1 MAHKSYYEYIFWCP
15 PWRHAND
22 VTERCGLRYMALS
35 CFIRKQLIAKVYSIT
50 GSESRAIF
58 LCKWHT
64 KASIT
69 TLDSLSGWKSSP
81 GKIFHRNSSEAR
93 TSTWNPVQATY
104 TAAKVTLS
112 TERQR
117 LQRLQTFTEAATKYY
132 NYTENETDEERD
144 HQLPI
149 IQDNRIR
156 NESDGERQRLKF
168 TFKLIFFD
176 TTIGSKNLQ
185 LHEEKKNAHEE
196 YLSSGLRTADQPFD
210 HN

>member
-1 MAHKSYYEYIFWCP
+1 MQA
-15 PWRHAND
+15 
-22 VTERCGLRYMALS
+22 
-35 CFIRKQLIAKVYSIT
+35 
-50 GSESRAIF
+50 
-58 LCKWHT
+58 
-64 KASIT
+64 
-69 TLDSLSGWKSSP
+69 
-81 GKIFHRNSSEAR
+81 
-93 TSTWNPVQATY
+93 TST
-104 TAAKVTLS
+104 TAKITLS

-117 LQRLQTFTEAATKYY
+117 LQRLQTFTEAATKFY

-156 NESDGERQRLKF
+156 NESDGERQRSKF

-176 TTIGSKNLQ
+176 TTISSKDLQ

>member
-1 MAHKSYYEYIFWCP
+1 M
-15 PWRHAND
+15 
-22 VTERCGLRYMALS
+22 
-35 CFIRKQLIAKVYSIT
+35 
-50 GSESRAIF
+50 
-58 LCKWHT
+58 
-64 KASIT
+64 
-69 TLDSLSGWKSSP
+69 
-81 GKIFHRNSSEAR
+81 
-93 TSTWNPVQATY
+93 QATS

-132 NYTENETDEERD
+132 SYNENETDEERD

-149 IQDNRIR
+149 IQDNTIR
-156 NESDGERQRLKF
+156 NKSDGERQRLKF

-185 LHEEKKNAHEE
+185 LHDQKNAHEE

>member
-1 MAHKSYYEYIFWCP
+1 MQMTHKSKHNNAGFTKWLEILAGEDFPQKFLW
-15 PWRHAND
+15 
-22 VTERCGLRYMALS
+22 
-35 CFIRKQLIAKVYSIT
+35 
-50 GSESRAIF
+50 SE
-58 LCKWHT
+58 
-64 KASIT
+64 
-69 TLDSLSGWKSSP
+69 
-81 GKIFHRNSSEAR
+81 N
-93 TSTWNPVQATY
+93 VQATS

-185 LHEEKKNAHEE
+185 LHDQKNAHEE

>member
-1 MAHKSYYEYIFWCP
+1 MQM
-15 PWRHAND
+15 
-22 VTERCGLRYMALS
+22 T
-35 CFIRKQLIAKVYSIT
+35 Q
-50 GSESRAIF
+50 
-58 LCKWHT
+58 

-93 TSTWNPVQATY
+93 TSTWNPVQATS

>member
-1 MAHKSYYEYIFWCP
+1 MQMMSRNVVVSGTWHYHVLFVNSL
-15 PWRHAND
+15 
-22 VTERCGLRYMALS
+22 LRR
-35 CFIRKQLIAKVYSIT
+35 FTQLLVVNH
-50 GSESRAIF
+50 EQFF

-93 TSTWNPVQATY
+93 TSTWNPVQATS

-168 TFKLIFFD
+168 TFELIFFD

-185 LHEEKKNAHEE
+185 LHDQKNAHEE

>member
-1 MAHKSYYEYIFWCP
+1 MQMMSRNVVVSGTWHYHVLFINSL
-15 PWRHAND
+15 
-22 VTERCGLRYMALS
+22 LRR
-35 CFIRKQLIAKVYSIT
+35 FTQLLVVNH
-50 GSESRAIF
+50 EQFF

-81 GKIFHRNSSEAR
+81 GKTFHRNSSEAR
-93 TSTWNPVQATY
+93 TSTWNPVQATS